1 MRKFINK
8 SNLITYT
15 SGKYKGKIN
24 WEENIGK
31 ELYFEYDD
39 MSGYIKIIDYKKS
52 KPQGYVTLQYKN
64 NIITITTPNLIYKR
78 IAIYWF

>member
-78 IAIYWF
+78 IAIY